1 MTDFLKGEVALAM
14 PVLAT
19 AVIAFLVEI
28 IAHRYTV
35 IPRSANRGFFL
46 LILPVV
52 VSLFGLKMPPAM
64 SVVSTM
70 AGLGWILWCQRRSRF
85 AVATAAAQT
94 AEEA

>member
-52 VSLFGLKMPPAM
+52 VGLFGLKMPPAM

-85 AVATAAAQT
+85 AAADDNVAP